1 MAPTKTG
8 APSTAKLCSAV
19 SSSPA
24 WVRVRVR
31 VWVWVWVGVRVG
43 IRVGVGVG
51 VGAGVKVRIRVGVG
65 ARVRVGIR
73 VRVRLSRLDER
84 VVLRDQHLVRVRVR
98 VCYTDSQVNPKGTLA
113 LTLTL

>member
-19 SSSPA
+19 SSSPV

-31 VWVWVWVGVRVG
+31 

-51 VGAGVKVRIRVGVG
+51 VG
-65 ARVRVGIR
+65 VRVGIR
-73 VRVRLSRLDER
+73 VRVRVSRLDER

-98 VCYTDSQVNPKGTLA
+98 VSSTDSQVNPKGTLA

>member
-31 VWVWVWVGVRVG
+31 VGIGVRV
-43 IRVGVGVG
+43 RF
-51 VGAGVKVRIRVGVG
+51 
-65 ARVRVGIR
+65 GIR
-73 VRVRLSRLDER
+73 VRVRVSRLDER
-84 VVLRDQHLVRVRVR
+84 FVLRDQHLVRVRVR
-98 VCYTDSQVNPKGTLA
+98 VSSTDSQVNPKGTLA

>member
-19 SSSPA
+19 SRSPV
-24 WVRVRVR
+24 WVRVRIR
-31 VWVWVWVGVRVG
+31 

-51 VGAGVKVRIRVGVG
+51 VG
-65 ARVRVGIR
+65 IR
-73 VRVRLSRLDER
+73 VRVRVSRLDER
-84 VVLRDQHLVRVRVR
+84 LVLRDQHLVRVRVR
-98 VCYTDSQVNPKGTLA
+98 VSSTVSQVNPKGTLA